1 MRGHRS
7 VCLSDFQGVGIGHAL
22 ITYLASMWKGL
33 GYRVFRNTG
42 HPAEIAA
49 AKRAAEWMMTRE
61 PGRTGRD
68 TGRLL
73 KHMAKSR
80 ATRLG
85 VNNSPVEVI
94 SAGMTPD
101 AVGLYQILIRVS
113 ADVTNGGVLSCGDF
127 ISPGLY
133 GSGSIFLPI
142 AGR

>member
-7 VCLSDFQGVGIGHAL
+7 ICLPDFQGCRNRASL

-49 AKRAAEWMMTRE
+49 AKRAAEWVMTRE

-80 ATRLG
+80 ANTRITASFEYTGTPLPYADACCCL
-85 VNNSPVEVI
+85 NSWARAA
-94 SAGMTPD
+94 S
-101 AVGLYQILIRVS
+101 
-113 ADVTNGGVLSCGDF
+113 
-127 ISPGLY
+127 
-133 GSGSIFLPI
+133 
-142 AGR
+142 